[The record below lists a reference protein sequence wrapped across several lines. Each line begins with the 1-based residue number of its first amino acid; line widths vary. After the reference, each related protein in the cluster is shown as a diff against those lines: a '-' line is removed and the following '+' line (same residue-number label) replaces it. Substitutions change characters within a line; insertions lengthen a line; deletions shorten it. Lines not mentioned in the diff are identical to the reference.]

1 MVVVLTGDLRVMPH
15 LHLSLQSGDNMILK
29 RMKRRHSREHTIE
42 FCDMLRAKRPDMV
55 FGADIIAG
63 FPTETDEMFENS
75 MKIVDECGLTY
86 LHVFP
91 YSPRPGTPAAKMPAV
106 EQSVVKRRAALLR
119 AKGEARQSDFMAS
132 QKGSLRDVLIE
143 TPNQGRTEH
152 FALAKF
158 ETAMVPGAVVKAHVK
173 SAAASHLVMGF

>member
-1 MVVVLTGDLRVMPH
+1 M
-15 LHLSLQSGDNMILK
+15 
-29 RMKRRHSREHTIE
+29 RHHAWIARQHTIA

-63 FPTETDEMFENS
+63 FPTETDAMFENS
-75 MKIVDECGLTY
+75 MKIVDECQLTY

-91 YSPRPGTPAAKMPAV
+91 YSARPGTPAAKMPAI
-106 EQSVVKRRAALLR
+106 EQRVIKRRAGLLR
-119 AKGEARQSDFMAS
+119 AKGEARQSEFMAS
-132 QKGSLRDVLIE
+132 QKGAVRDVLIE

-158 ETAMVPGAVVKAHVK
+158 ETAMVPGAVVKAQVK
-173 SAAASHLVMGF
+173 SAAASHLLMGF